1 MPEKSKRSSLVD
13 SIPLMDKRKAM
24 KFIVYGL
31 MAAILFGLIMMISRS
46 ISDNAGSWA
55 NMADQENYINYWSGL
70 YGYNDY
76 IQTQENIDRIQY
88 WMGFQDVIFM
98 NIARVGINIAL
109 VFILVGFLSFAVAD
123 SPNIFDYI
131 GNDFAFNYVY
141 YTIWID
147 NRYCVLNLIKNLIF
161 FFFLFSIN

>member
-1 MPEKSKRSSLVD
+1 MPEKSKRSLLVD

-31 MAAILFGLIMMISRS
+31 IAAILFGLIMMISRS
-46 ISDNAGSWA
+46 IADNASSWA
-55 NMADQENYINYWSGL
+55 AIADQENYINYWSGL

-76 IQTQENIDRIQY
+76 IQNQENIDRIQY

-109 VFILVGFLSFAVAD
+109 VFILIGFLSFAVTE
-123 SPNIFDYI
+123 NIDERTRRIY
-131 GNDFAFNYVY
+131 
-141 YTIWID
+141 
-147 NRYCVLNLIKNLIF
+147 LIISGMILLLIMF
-161 FFFLFSIN
+161 TTLFSSVVVTVS